1 MSLIICGQDNTIIST
16 APIYIS
22 GEFHFLQDVG
32 WYSSVYTLVV
42 CTTQLLFSKLIARY
56 SICWIYTIAIFL
68 LLTGFAVCG
77 MHLTPP
83 ALTVGRATAALGRA
97 GLLITAFSLGLLF
110 APPAKRPIA
119 LGFISATRGLAMIL
133 CSAF

>member
-56 SICWIYTIAIFL
+56 SICWIHTIAIISVPDRIRSL
-68 LLTGFAVCG
+68 WHCIQLPQPSQMAVQS
-77 MHLTPP
+77 LRWDVP
-83 ALTVGRATAALGRA
+83 A
-97 GLLITAFSLGLLF
+97 S
-110 APPAKRPIA
+110 
-119 LGFISATRGLAMIL
+119 
-133 CSAF
+133 